1 SSMNYFAEPS
11 HASSPTSGVRMVARL
26 KAATTIAQATAALA
40 SLDPTP
46 PGRARPVYALTPIH
60 QSAVPV
66 RARAGMSQFARL
78 LGTTV
83 GLLLLIGCGTVGM
96 LLLIRT
102 ESRREELAVG
112 IALGASRVR
121 LALGIA
127 VEGALLSAAGAV
139 CAVPFAWWLFSGIG
153 SLPPPGN
160 IYRDALQPL
169 G

>member
-1 SSMNYFAEPS
+1 
-11 HASSPTSGVRMVARL
+11 
-26 KAATTIAQATAALA
+26 
-40 SLDPTP
+40 DPTP
-46 PGRARPVYALTPIH
+46 PGRARPVYALTPIN

-102 ESRREELAVG
+102 ESRREELAVC

-139 CAVPFAWWLFSGIG
+139 SAVRCAWWLFSGIG
-153 SLPPPGN
+153 SFRLPGN
-160 IYRDALQPL
+160 IDVEALQLRVDVHALAAAAAGGPL
-169 G
+169 PPLVISPLAPALGASPPA